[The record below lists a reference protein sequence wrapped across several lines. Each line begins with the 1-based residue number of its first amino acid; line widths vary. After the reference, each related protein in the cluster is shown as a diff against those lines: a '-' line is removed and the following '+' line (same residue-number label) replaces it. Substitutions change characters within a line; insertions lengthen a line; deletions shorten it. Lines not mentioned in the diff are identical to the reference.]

1 MVLFVD
7 KAAVLGAGIMGARIA
22 EVLAMN
28 NVQVTVR
35 DVAEEALEKGRK
47 TVEADLDQ
55 LVAFHAKKARGLMA
69 RWMADHRPRTLADLR
84 GFDAEGYRI
93 SKAGSDDTMVFTRP
107 RP

>member
-55 LVAFHAKKARGLMA
+55 LVAFHAKKAQKAIDDFESKSGVTLTDEQKA
-69 RWMADHRPRTLADLR
+69 TAAETILLHRL
-84 GFDAEGYRI
+84 
-93 SKAGSDDTMVFTRP
+93 
-107 RP
+107 